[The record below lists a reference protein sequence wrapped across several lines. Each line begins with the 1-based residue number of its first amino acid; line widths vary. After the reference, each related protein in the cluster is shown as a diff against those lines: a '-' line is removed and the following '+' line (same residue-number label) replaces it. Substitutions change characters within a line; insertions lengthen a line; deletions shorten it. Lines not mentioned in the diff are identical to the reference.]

1 MQSIG
6 SIDDDEM
13 FRAFNM
19 GVGMVLIV
27 DPELESRVIDQIAP
41 LSKVY
46 KIGEVVSGDK
56 EVIIA

>member
-6 SIDDDEM
+6 SIDDDET

-19 GVGMVLIV
+19 GVGMALIV
-27 DPELESRVIDQIAP
+27 DPELKSRVIDQIAP

-46 KIGEVVSGDK
+46 KIGEVVSVPK
-56 EVIIA
+56 R

>member
-6 SIDDDEM
+6 SIDDGEM

-27 DPELESRVIDQIAP
+27 DPELESHVIDQIAP

-46 KIGEVVSGDK
+46 KIGEVVSGNK

>member
-1 MQSIG
+1 
-6 SIDDDEM
+6 
-13 FRAFNM
+13 M

-46 KIGEVVSGDK
+46 KIGEVVSGAK